1 MQQPNEAYWAQE
13 LQRRRLA
20 KQILEADRD
29 FENEHGIRVE
39 PFDSIAVTCEVCG
52 CHWTPQLVA
61 GQRHPRWGNLPTNWY
76 LCPQSSNH

>member
-1 MQQPNEAYWAQE
+1 MAYWAQE

-20 KQILEADRD
+20 KQILGVDRD
-29 FENEHGIRVE
+29 FENEHGVRVE

-52 CHWTPQLVA
+52 RHWTPQLVA

-76 LCPQSSNH
+76 RCPQTSNY